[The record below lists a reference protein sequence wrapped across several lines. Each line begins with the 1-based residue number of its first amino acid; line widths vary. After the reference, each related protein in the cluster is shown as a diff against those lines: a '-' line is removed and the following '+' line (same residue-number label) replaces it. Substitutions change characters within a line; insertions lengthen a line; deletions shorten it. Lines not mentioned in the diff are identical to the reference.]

1 MSFVFGDALGDD
13 ELSVHYLTMMTA
25 PSSPSIGDMLGLC
38 ASARDEAEYWKGRF
52 EASQN
57 EIWRLRTESP
67 LECSNEGL
75 WLPLALL
82 AVGLVVAVRVLS
94 RRDRVGRKALL
105 RKVDATLKRRLSE
118 TPRPPAALNASP
130 SMASLMTSCT
140 NNSATCESS
149 PSLCCL
155 RALEG
160 PSFPDR
166 GDLSPK
172 DSATIAKQEEFLRG
186 LFGDYEKLTPTKARE
201 VGIGNVVHGALVY
214 CAQLGVRIERRVTE
228 CMPEDGHLLLSVDVL
243 DYSMTKHGFF
253 ALRPLVV
260 AVVNGDLLAGHGDTR
275 RNTSDRIATARKNI
289 GDFSRMDDVCHSL
302 VYRGHTINF
311 YRERPY
317 IYVVVAVEKEGGAE
331 LPSMVLKRMAAEIT
345 PKNRQLPSVIAMTRE
360 LKAIIDAGNG
370 VKMTMISQ
378 VEDELDA
385 VADIMVENIS

>member
-1 MSFVFGDALGDD
+1 
-13 ELSVHYLTMMTA
+13 MTA
-25 PSSPSIGDMLGLC
+25 LSSPSLVDMLGLC

-67 LECSNEGL
+67 LDCNNESL

-118 TPRPPAALNASP
+118 TPRPPAALDASP
-130 SMASLMTSCT
+130 SMASLMTSCI
-140 NNSATCESS
+140 NNSATC
-149 PSLCCL
+149 
-155 RALEG
+155 

-172 DSATIAKQEEFLRG
+172 DSATVAKQEEFLRG
-186 LFGDYEKLTPTKARE
+186 LFGDYEKLTPTKARSAS
-201 VGIGNVVHGALVY
+201 GTS
-214 CAQLGVRIERRVTE
+214 CTERSCTA
-228 CMPEDGHLLLSVDVL
+228 PSSASVSSGDMMQK
-243 DYSMTKHGFF
+243 SFF

-260 AVVNGDLLAGHGDTR
+260 AAVNGDPLAGHGDNR

-317 IYVVVAVEKEGGAE
+317 IYVVVAMEKEGGAE

-360 LKAIIDAGNG
+360 LKAIIDGGNG
-370 VKMTMISQ
+370 VKMTMIAQ